1 MSARVENTRKM
12 IMGGRLLGA
21 GDSRITFA
29 FYGSARTGLL
39 PVGCDEANARVR
51 R

>member
-1 MSARVENTRKM
+1 MSVRVENTGKM

-29 FYGSARTGLL
+29 FYGSATRLL
-39 PVGCDEANARVR
+39 SAGCDEENPRMR